1 MGFGRKG
8 ERVAKTPIRVLPPQ
22 PGRADRRGP
31 GIPDGPVKDP
41 DEPDVGE
48 VLQAPEGVR
57 VLIGRF
63 ENNVSLQLLHQ
74 PALPGHAEFFGEIT
88 ADMGDGR
95 HGKFLRHG
103 GTSCDRS
110 PSQDGAELL
119 SYYSRSLSW

>member
-8 ERVAKTPIRVLPPQ
+8 ERVAKTPIRVLPPSRG
-22 PGRADRRGP
+22 GRTVGEVLRFFLRGL
-31 GIPDGPVKDP
+31 PDGPVKDP

-88 ADMGDGR
+88 VDMGNGR
-95 HGKFLRHG
+95 HGKFLGHG
-103 GTSCDRS
+103 GTSCDHS

-119 SYYSRSLSW
+119 S

>member
-1 MGFGRKG
+1 MGLGREGGAGGKDAHPG
-8 ERVAKTPIRVLPPQ
+8 VAPQ

-88 ADMGDGR
+88 VDMGNGR
-95 HGKFLRHG
+95 HGKFLGHG